1 MIIPRHTRERQRGK
15 LSSYATIFGGIHE
28 RARKVRFAALAAL
41 LLVAANL
48 MAQQPKKKPDPKPQP
63 AQSQVAPDDFVI
75 LITGACQTPPGEFA
89 VRDCIR
95 GVTREEFE
103 ALLAA
108 TNPKPTPKT
117 RQKLAATLGQI
128 IILSN
133 EAKKR
138 GLPKDPEIKQIMR
151 VEQMQLLANL
161 LVQREMKSEASKVTD
176 TDLESFYNAHVEEF
190 RTVDLVRI
198 QVPSKAIIGGPSED
212 DKAFAET
219 IRARCAVGEDPNK
232 LQAEAMHRTGQAVIP
247 AADLK
252 DQRRSMLP
260 ADQQS
265 IVNLKPGECSPVIAD
280 RDGLA
285 IYKVVAARIPPMPE
299 VRSAVAEAIEAERM
313 RTQLETLK
321 KQNAISLN
329 GRYFEATP
337 SPMAGQPAKSSG
349 TAPPKH

>member
-1 MIIPRHTRERQRGK
+1 MLRFLAESTG
-15 LSSYATIFGGIHE
+15 
-28 RARKVRFAALAAL
+28 RARKVRFAGLAAL
-41 LLVAANL
+41 LLVAASVI
-48 MAQQPKKKPDPKPQP
+48 AEQPKEKPAPKPQP
-63 AQSQVAPDDFVI
+63 PQQQVAPDDFVI
-75 LITGACQTPPGEFA
+75 LISGACQTPPGEFA

-103 ALLAA
+103 ALLSA
-108 TNPKPTPKT
+108 TNPKPTPQA
-117 RQKLAATLGQI
+117 RQKLATNLGQL

-138 GLPKDPEIKQIMR
+138 GLPKDPEIKQMIR
-151 VEQMQLLANL
+151 IEQMQLLANL
-161 LVQREMKSEASKVTD
+161 LVQRELKSEASKVTD
-176 TDLESFYNAHVEEF
+176 ADLESFYNAHVEEF
-190 RTVDLVRI
+190 RTVDLLRI

-212 DKAFAET
+212 DKAFAEL

-232 LQAEAMHRTGQAVIP
+232 LQAEAMQRTGRAAGP

-280 RDGLA
+280 RDGFA

-299 VRSAVAEAIEAERM
+299 VRGAVAEAIEAERM
-313 RTQLETLK
+313 RTQLEALK
-321 KQNAISLN
+321 KQNVISLN
-329 GRYFEATP
+329 GKYFGAAP
-337 SPMAGQPAKSSG
+337 SPTTGQPAKPSG
-349 TAPPKH
+349 TASPKH